1 MRHAMKFRLLI
12 SLLIF
17 VFNIS
22 HAQPGPQVVVS
33 IKPIHSIVESLMDGI
48 NSPELLL
55 ESNHSAHTFH
65 LKPSQIK
72 MIETADLVISIGD
85 EFEIGLRK
93 ALKNLDQSK
102 RFDIISLEG
111 LRIHGYRDDKIY
123 EKDFQEESHESATK
137 DMHLWLDID
146 NMKKISQH
154 ISRLLT
160 EINPDNQLKYQNNL
174 ASLTSKLD
182 ALQIEI
188 EKQMLPFSSN
198 LYAAYSDTIQ
208 YFEKK
213 YNLERPVIVTPYHGA
228 RLSINRTLAS
238 KNTINDLNI
247 SCLIYG
253 TEVRKS
259 QITVLSEGLNLN
271 AHKVDIL
278 GQQFNKGPNHY
289 FNLMKRIS
297 NQVASCL

>member
-1 MRHAMKFRLLI
+1 MKFRLLI

-111 LRIHGYRDDKIY
+111 
-123 EKDFQEESHESATK
+123 QEFMDTE
-137 DMHLWLDID
+137 LIRF
-146 NMKKISQH
+146 MKKIFKRKVMS
-154 ISRLLT
+154 L
-160 EINPDNQLKYQNNL
+160 QLKICTY
-174 ASLTSKLD
+174 
-182 ALQIEI
+182 
-188 EKQMLPFSSN
+188 
-198 LYAAYSDTIQ
+198 
-208 YFEKK
+208 
-213 YNLERPVIVTPYHGA
+213 G
-228 RLSINRTLAS
+228 
-238 KNTINDLNI
+238 
-247 SCLIYG
+247 LI
-253 TEVRKS
+253 
-259 QITVLSEGLNLN
+259 
-271 AHKVDIL
+271 
-278 GQQFNKGPNHY
+278 
-289 FNLMKRIS
+289 
-297 NQVASCL
+297 